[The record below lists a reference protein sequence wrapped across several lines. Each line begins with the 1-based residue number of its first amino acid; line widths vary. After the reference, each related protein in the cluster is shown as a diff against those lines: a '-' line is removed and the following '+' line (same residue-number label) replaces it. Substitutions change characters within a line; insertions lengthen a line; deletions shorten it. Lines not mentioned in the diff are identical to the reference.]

1 MRIQESWSRNHGTGF
16 FAKWAQNQGK
26 IDEASLAGSRRMI
39 DFPAQAF
46 RRAK

>member
-1 MRIQESWSRNHGTGF
+1 MERGF

-26 IDEASLAGSRRMI
+26 IDEAPLAGSRGAM
-39 DFPAQAF
+39 DFRAQAF